1 MMKRR
6 NIFIILLLLCM
17 SLLVGLIGCE
27 RKKEKPE
34 GAYSVYYLKQSGTEL
49 TQDFY
54 VVQAEEP
61 ENIVTELWNQFIS
74 VPEGEDNISAFP
86 PNVSLLGV
94 KIEDRVLYFD
104 FSKEY
109 RELEQERE
117 VLLRA
122 AIVLTF
128 TQIPD
133 VDSVAITIE
142 NQPLTDSTGNPI
154 GVQTSSNFVDIFGK
168 GLNSATRTTL
178 TLYFSNETGDK
189 LVKETREVAFE
200 SSYPVEQY
208 VVNLLIEGPK
218 EEGHKATLP
227 SNLKILG
234 VSVKDNIC
242 YVNFDS
248 SFVSNALTDLKDYMS
263 VYSVVNSLAELTGVR
278 KVQISIDGATNVK
291 FKDNIS
297 LAEPLDRNLDYVEE
311 E

>member
-6 NIFIILLLLCM
+6 NIFIILLLLCI
-17 SLLVGLIGCE
+17 SLLIGLIGCE

-49 TQDFY
+49 TQDYY

-86 PNVSLLGV
+86 PNISLLGV

-200 SSYPVEQY
+200 NSYPVEQY

-242 YVNFDS
+242 YVNFNS

-311 E
+311 

>member
-17 SLLVGLIGCE
+17 SLLVGLIGCD

-86 PNVSLLGV
+86 PNISLLGV

>member
-6 NIFIILLLLCM
+6 NIFIILLLLCI
-17 SLLVGLIGCE
+17 SLLIGLIGCE

-49 TQDFY
+49 TQDYY

-86 PNVSLLGV
+86 PNISLLGV

>member
-1 MMKRR
+1 MMKRSK
-6 NIFIILLLLCM
+6 ISAILLILCMTVSLCM
-17 SLLVGLIGCE
+17 SGCG
-27 RKKEKPE
+27 KEEEKTE
-34 GAYSVYYLKQSGTEL
+34 DAYSIYYLKQSGSEL
-49 TQDFY
+49 TQVY
-54 VVQAEEP
+54 YTVQAKED
-61 ENIVTELWNQFIS
+61 ENIATELWEQFIH
-74 VPEGEDNISAFP
+74 VPAGEDTVSAFP
-86 PNVSLLGV
+86 PNISLLGM

-109 RELEQERE
+109 KELEQDRE

-128 TQIPD
+128 TQIPG
-133 VDSVAITIE
+133 VDSVAITVE
-142 NQPLTDSTGNPI
+142 GQPLTDINANPI

-168 GLNSATRTTL
+168 GLNSATPTTL
-178 TLYFSNETGDK
+178 TLYFANETGDK
-189 LVKETREVAFE
+189 LVKETREVAFD
-200 SSYPVEQY
+200 SSYPLEQY
-208 VVNLLIEGPK
+208 VVSLLIEGPK

-227 SNLKILG
+227 QNLKVLG

-248 SFVSNALTDLKDYMS
+248 SFVSGALTDLKDYIS

-278 KVQISIDGATNVK
+278 KVQISIDGATNIK

>member
-6 NIFIILLLLCM
+6 NIFIILLLLCI
-17 SLLVGLIGCE
+17 SLLIGLIGCE

-49 TQDFY
+49 TQDYY

-86 PNVSLLGV
+86 PNISLLGV

-200 SSYPVEQY
+200 NSYPVEQY

-311 E
+311 

>member
-6 NIFIILLLLCM
+6 NIFIILLLLCI
-17 SLLVGLIGCE
+17 SLLIGLIGCD

-86 PNVSLLGV
+86 PNISLLGV

-122 AIVLTF
+122 AIILTF

-234 VSVKDNIC
+234 VSIKDNIC

>member
-1 MMKRR
+1 M
-6 NIFIILLLLCM
+6 FWYLIL
-17 SLLVGLIGCE
+17 
-27 RKKEKPE
+27 
-34 GAYSVYYLKQSGTEL
+34 
-49 TQDFY
+49 
-54 VVQAEEP
+54 
-61 ENIVTELWNQFIS
+61 
-74 VPEGEDNISAFP
+74 
-86 PNVSLLGV
+86 
-94 KIEDRVLYFD
+94 
-104 FSKEY
+104 SKEY